1 MGVHSERQR
10 QSLHILNLVD
20 FPTMADRGSDSHE
33 QDVSLKDVM
42 KALKAQGE
50 LNAQL
55 NQDISNIRKEV
66 HGASASVLLKL
77 KS

>member
-1 MGVHSERQR
+1 
-10 QSLHILNLVD
+10 
-20 FPTMADRGSDSHE
+20 MADRDSDSQE
-33 QDVSLKDVM
+33 QDVSLKDAM